1 MNKLAAFGLGPAVFL
16 VEAGMFGLG
25 MRRVDGVG
33 KGWMRRVRGMS
44 CVVGTDRGASKSE
57 RDSGG
62 KGKSLRSNHT
72 GCSRRRAVN
81 PA

>member
-16 VEAGMFGLG
+16 VEAGMFGVG
-25 MRRVDGVG
+25 MRRVNGVAM
-33 KGWMRRVRGMS
+33 GWMRRVRGVNG
-44 CVVGTDRGASKSE
+44 VVGTDRGASKSE

-62 KGKSLRSNHT
+62 KGKSLRGNHT
-72 GCSRRRAVN
+72 GCCRRRVVN